1 MRLLTFSDTAGE
13 PGRVGALRGN
23 GDRVLDIGKAA
34 RQLGLSLDF
43 DERDMVSLIAAGDA
57 ARTTVARIV
66 AEAPVDL
73 DLPLAGIH
81 LKAPIPRPRK
91 NIFCVGWNY
100 LEHFKEGEKT
110 RPQATEMPAH
120 PAFFSK
126 APTTA
131 NGPRD
136 PVPFYSSLSAQMDW
150 EVELGV
156 VIGKSGKDIRAEDA
170 LRHVFGY
177 CVINDISWRD
187 IQRRHGQQWFKG
199 KSIDG
204 TCPMGPWLTTADEI
218 DPADLRLTC
227 RVNGVIKQDSSTAR
241 MYFRIPQIIA
251 ELSQG
256 MTLEAGDIIATGT
269 PAGVGHARTPPE
281 FMKPGDLLET
291 EIAGLGMLRN
301 LIVSA

>member
-1 MRLLTFSDTAGE
+1 MRLLTFSNTAGA
-13 PGRVGALRGN
+13 PGRIGALRGN
-23 GDRVLDIGKAA
+23 NDRLVDIGHAA
-34 RQLGLSLDF
+34 RQLGLSLEF

-57 ARTTVARIV
+57 ALARLARLV
-66 AEAPVDL
+66 AEAPA
-73 DLPLAGIH
+73 DLPLAGVH
-81 LKAPIPRPRK
+81 LMAPIPRPRK

-100 LEHFKEGEKT
+100 LAHFKEGEKA
-110 RPQATEMPAH
+110 RPQVTEMPAH
-120 PAFFSK
+120 PAFFTK

-131 NGPRD
+131 IGPRD
-136 PVPFYSSLSAQMDW
+136 PIPFHSSLSAQLDW

-156 VIGKSGKDIRAEDA
+156 VIGKGGKDIRAEDA

-177 CVINDISWRD
+177 CVINDVSWRD

-218 DPADLRLTC
+218 DSGDLRLTC
-227 RVNGVIKQDSSTAR
+227 RVNGVTKQDSSTAH
-241 MYFRIPQIIA
+241 MYFRSPQIIA

-281 FMKPGDLLET
+281 FMKPGDVLES
-291 EIAGLGMLRN
+291 EIAGLGLLRN
-301 LIVSA
+301 LIVAVS